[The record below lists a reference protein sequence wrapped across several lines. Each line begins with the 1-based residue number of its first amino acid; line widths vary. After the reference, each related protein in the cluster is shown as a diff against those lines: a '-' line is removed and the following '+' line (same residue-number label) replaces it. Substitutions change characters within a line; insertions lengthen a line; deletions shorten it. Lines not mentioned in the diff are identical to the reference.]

1 MTCLSHTSLRRCL
14 PIAAALLASQCV
26 LSSVVAAAPANRTS
40 RGSIT
45 AAALT
50 TSDVTQIYGRG
61 FKAFINGVISNKDLM
76 SMRQTAG
83 VKASLSATTIGR
95 VTGYDSVWFR
105 RDKAGSLSVTNA
117 LNEYTKDAFPHAAFD
132 QMLRRA
138 PAHKAFLFH
147 FVPFNGVGDEA
158 YVVTFRSHGSTG
170 AGILFRRGR
179 YLAQVMVA
187 SQHATVALANITKL
201 ALIEDHRIRAQ
212 G

>member
-1 MTCLSHTSLRRCL
+1 MTFLSHISLRRHL
-14 PIAAALLASQCV
+14 PIVGALLASQCV
-26 LSSVVAAAPANRTS
+26 LSSVVVAAPVNRTS
-40 RGSIT
+40 FGSIT
-45 AAALT
+45 AAALS

-95 VTGYDSVWFR
+95 VTGYNSVWFR
-105 RDKAGSLSVTNA
+105 RDKAGALSVTNA
-117 LNEYTKDAFPHAAFD
+117 LSEYTKDAFPHAAFG
-132 QMLRRA
+132 QMVRQG
-138 PAHKAFLFH
+138 PGHKAFPFH

-158 YVVTFRSHGSTG
+158 YVVTFRSHGSAG

-179 YLAQVMVA
+179 YLAQVMAA
-187 SQHATVALANITKL
+187 SQHDTVALVNITKL

>member
-26 LSSVVAAAPANRTS
+26 LSSVVVAAPANRTS
-40 RGSIT
+40 FGSIK
-45 AAALT
+45 AATLT

-61 FKAFINGVISNKDLM
+61 FKAFMNGVISNQDLI
-76 SMRQTAG
+76 SLGQTTKG
-83 VKASLSATTIGR
+83 KASLSATTIGR
-95 VTGYDSVWFR
+95 VTGFNSVWFR
-105 RDKAGSLSVTNA
+105 RDKVGSLSVTNA
-117 LNEYTKDAFPHAAFD
+117 LNEYTKDAFPHATFG
-132 QMLRRA
+132 QMLRQAPGHRA
-138 PAHKAFLFH
+138 FPFH

-158 YVVTFRSHGSTG
+158 YIVTVRSHGSTG
-170 AGILFRRGR
+170 TGILFRRGR

-187 SQHATVALANITKL
+187 SQHSTVALANITKL